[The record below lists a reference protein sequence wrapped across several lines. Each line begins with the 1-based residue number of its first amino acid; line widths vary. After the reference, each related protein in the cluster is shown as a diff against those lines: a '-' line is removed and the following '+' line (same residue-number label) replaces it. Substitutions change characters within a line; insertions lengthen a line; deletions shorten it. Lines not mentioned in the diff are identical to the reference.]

1 MYMGRY
7 RNMCVNPTERRDVLM
22 IAEIFSLLSTVDTSG
37 SGGTRKLRVNLN
49 RNHIRSISAYS
60 SNSIFYFTTCIPD
73 DVTPSEMGMISRMFE
88 KNYASFVVTCISLMP
103 FHRVRADDQASI
115 EEYLSQFH
123 QNLGISATS
132 GSAAVMGKVLG
143 LVDTL
148 EESVQ
153 LPISEKA
160 KGRVN
165 EDGDLVPDTCPK
177 CGSKVGVF
185 LQGEPVYLCCNK
197 DCKKY
202 FGVVPFNEA
211 VEDAAVKEL
220 QDFLL
225 ECWEKSRRNCSDYV
239 KIVSETVSLNDMY
252 QVDPIDPKTR
262 LMQET
267 FHRNMEELDTWGF
280 LGEATADMFD
290 ISDEALESMSDAEII
305 QSVMGMMDGDD
316 DEDGLEDE
324 YSEFDEYLGEA
335 AIGLDLNELRAARKK
350 LHDNWEKEHPGVPM
364 PRGRNRAHDKPLS
377 EGNVKSAIDHIMFS
391 LESVSENKILS
402 CSNLTKLNALE
413 SKLNKLKN
421 KYAKY
426 LNRYKKKYQEN
437 KKKGSK
443 SKLSIRF
450 NGATISNPKAFMKQ
464 YGAYIKIIN
473 KRLKLVEKRRAEL
486 RKRKG
491 LPASDSK
498 LEEAAM
504 TVLTE
509 VDFKTIDYIDET
521 IQKQLEAPDSEIFV
535 ITEARGPT
543 KAELEKRVAEL
554 EDQIDDLQGSA
565 WDDEQR
571 LQNMSK
577 AYANV
582 SDQNR
587 DLQKQ
592 HAYDERKMD
601 HINTESRKRKMQVDR
616 AAKNLELSRRTEK
629 ELKDRIAELE
639 KQKASLEKGRSDP
652 DLTVDGTDVNLDY
665 DRRRPKS
672 GLNYARAAKAGYSY
686 RSTFGD
692 KVFTDMEMK
701 KANEAVP
708 TFTKATIGFI
718 VDETEQVVNRD
729 VLVGI
734 KVQLHKQSAMD
745 MIDDIYNCL
754 INKRKFLKF
763 VKFISG
769 EEKSLADLL
778 FGFKELKVDAA
789 NSTGA
794 KRWNSAF
801 RRRKRWAKMSVPYLM
816 KNYTPN
822 GTVVITMN
830 EVQFIR
836 DEYGL
841 DIMTPEHVRMLMD
854 AGFLL
859 GFAVLDQANEMVYV
873 TYDGHGGEFQQYT
886 YAMLEREQ
894 QTTDRMMREL
904 YRSMAR

>member
-1 MYMGRY
+1 
-7 RNMCVNPTERRDVLM
+7 M

-290 ISDEALESMSDAEII
+290 ISDEALESMSDAEIV

-316 DEDGLEDE
+316 DEDLEDE
-324 YSEFDEYLGEA
+324 YAEFDEYLGEA
-335 AIGLDLNELRAARKK
+335 AVGLDLDELRAARKK

-450 NGATISNPKAFMKQ
+450 NGTTISNPKAFMKQ

-509 VDFKTIDYIDET
+509 VDFKTLDYVDET

-535 ITEARGPT
+535 ITEGAKDDRIHD
-543 KAELEKRVAEL
+543 L
-554 EDQIDDLQGSA
+554 EDEIRRLEQELRDAQEYGDKQYQRADSA
-565 WDDEQR
+565 QR
-571 LQNMSK
+571 TAQSE
-577 AYANV
+577 
-582 SDQNR
+582 R
-587 DLQKQ
+587 DARRQ
-592 HAYDERKMD
+592 AE
-601 HINTESRKRKMQVDR
+601 DR
-616 AAKNLELSRRTEK
+616 AGAERDKKSRYKSAAQGATNRAKKASATVHEK
-629 ELKDRIAELE
+629 EEEIKRLRKELQDAKDGAT
-639 KQKASLEKGRSDP
+639 KKADGSDF
-652 DLTVDGTDVNLDY
+652 TVDGTDVNLDY

-686 RSTFGD
+686 RPTFGD

-778 FGFKELKVDAA
+778 FGFKELKVDAV

>member
-1 MYMGRY
+1 MY
-7 RNMCVNPTERRDVLM
+7 VNPTERSDVLM
-22 IAEIFSLLSTVDTSG
+22 IHEIFSLLSTIDKSG
-37 SGGTRKLRVNLN
+37 SGGTRKFNINLN

-73 DVTPSEMGMISRMFE
+73 DVTPGEMGMVSRMLE
-88 KNYASFVVTCISLMP
+88 KSYASFVVTCISLMP
-103 FHRVRADDQASI
+103 FHRIKADDQASI
-115 EEYLSQFH
+115 EDYLSQFH
-123 QNLGISATS
+123 QNLGISASS

-148 EESVQ
+148 EENAAAF
-153 LPISEKA
+153 LMEKA
-160 KGRVN
+160 KGQVN
-165 EDGDLVPDTCPK
+165 EDGDLVPDVCPK
-177 CGSKVGVF
+177 CGAKIGVF
-185 LQGEPVYLCCNK
+185 LQGEPVYLCTNK
-197 DCKKY
+197 DCKQY

-211 VEDAAVKEL
+211 VEDAAVKQL

-225 ECWEKSRRNCSDYV
+225 ECWEKARGSCTDYV
-239 KIVSETVSLNDMY
+239 KIVSETVSLNDMFK
-252 QVDPIDPKTR
+252 VDPIDPKTR
-262 LMQET
+262 LMQEAY
-267 FHRNMEELDTWGF
+267 HRNVEELETWGF
-280 LGEATADMFD
+280 IGEATADMFD
-290 ISDEALESMSDAEII
+290 ISDEALEAMTDEEII
-305 QSVMGMMDGDD
+305 QSVLGHRGEEDD
-316 DEDGLEDE
+316 DDDLEGEYPELDGMLENA
-324 YSEFDEYLGEA
+324 G
-335 AIGLDLNELRAARKK
+335 
-350 LHDNWEKEHPGVPM
+350 HPI
-364 PRGRNRAHDKPLS
+364 N
-377 EGNVKSAIDHIMFS
+377 EGNVKSAIDSIMFS

-402 CSNLTKLNALE
+402 CANLTKLNSLE

-464 YGAYIKIIN
+464 YGSYIKIIN

-491 LPASDSK
+491 LPIKDDPVQ
-498 LEEAAM
+498 EAAM
-504 TVLTE
+504 TVLTDI
-509 VDFKTIDYIDET
+509 DFQTIDYVDET
-521 IQKQLEAPDSEIFV
+521 IQRQLDAPDNEIFILTEAKNSRRNRANNQNMTNMTDERDAALDAWQQEYDYNNDLEAEIYDLQKTIETLAASDAARMTLTAAQQKEINMLQKQLDVKIKALEAQSSTNTSLRDDLAKAKD
-535 ITEARGPT
+535 ARNRAIEQDKRNNEKRKQIQEELKT
-543 KAELEKRVAEL
+543 YKARVAEL
-554 EDQIDDLQGSA
+554 EKAAASSS
-565 WDDEQR
+565 
-571 LQNMSK
+571 SK
-577 AYANV
+577 
-582 SDQNR
+582 S
-587 DLQKQ
+587 
-592 HAYDERKMD
+592 
-601 HINTESRKRKMQVDR
+601 S
-616 AAKNLELSRRTEK
+616 
-629 ELKDRIAELE
+629 
-639 KQKASLEKGRSDP
+639 GP
-652 DLTVDGTDVNLDY
+652 DFKVDGTDVNLDF
-665 DRRRPKS
+665 DKRRPKS
-672 GLNYARAAKAGYSY
+672 GLNVARAAAAGYQHTH
-686 RSTFGD
+686 TFD
-692 KVFTDMEMK
+692 KEVFTNMDMK

-708 TFTKATIGFI
+708 TFTRATIGFI

-729 VLVGI
+729 ILVGI

-778 FGFKELKVDAA
+778 FGFKELKLDAI

-801 RRRKRWAKMSVPYLM
+801 RRRRRWSKMSVPYLF

-822 GTVVITMN
+822 GTVVVTMN

-836 DEYGL
+836 DEYGI
-841 DIMTPEHVRMLMD
+841 DIMTPEHVSMLMD

-859 GFAVLDQANEMVYV
+859 GFVVLDQANEMAYV